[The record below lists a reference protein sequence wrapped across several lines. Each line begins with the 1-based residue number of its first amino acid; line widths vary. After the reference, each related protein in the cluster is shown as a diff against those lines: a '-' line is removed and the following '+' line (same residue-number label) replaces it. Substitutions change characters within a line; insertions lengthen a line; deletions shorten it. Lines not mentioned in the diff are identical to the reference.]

1 MTTNKQMLNIFTGL
15 PATGKSTKL
24 IENMRAAKEAGK
36 DVKLFLSNEH
46 HELTR
51 RPNVKPGG
59 LMGCRT
65 KGMSFPIDYVCST
78 TEAGELLENLKPN
91 SLAVFDEAQF
101 FSHHIIKHWNKA
113 AKRGVSVYVSSPSA
127 LQLLRLKTVKCEHHE
142 FKVDCSSC
150 KVELAT
156 DVTYKADLRF
166 PIHLCSDCKD
176 NHMKKQ
182 IDQLL
187 ETVKQSDP
195 FPGKLHT
202 YQPFFGVDMSDFE
215 LVRGDSQARLNIILE
230 AVSRN
235 QAVQT
240 LLNDSGNQPTFLDLG
255 CCSGFFA
262 DGMNH
267 HGFRTTGVDVTKNF
281 IEWAETLAS
290 LKGQA
295 ITYKQQDAHQYLVEL
310 DTNFDVTSTFA
321 TIQWVMAQNDY
332 EKGLECFQML
342 FDKTNHIAIV
352 EMGYNTEEIYK
363 DRIKGAPTID
373 TDWVR
378 TMMEDLGNFES
389 IEFHPSGE
397 NGIWRDV
404 FVGFK
409 KQPTEESQGPIA
421 ADKPIKSLR
430 QKVRV
435 GLKKLAGK

>member
-1 MTTNKQMLNIFTGL
+1 MSKYEGSLTAFTGL
-15 PATGKSTKL
+15 PATGKTTTL
-24 IENMRAAKEAGK
+24 IETMKEAREQGRE
-36 DVKLFLSNEH
+36 VKLFLSNEDY
-46 HELTR
+46 ELTR

-65 KGMSFPIDYVCST
+65 PGMTFPIDYVCST
-78 TEAGELLENLKPN
+78 KEAGDLLDKLEPN
-91 SLAVFDEAQF
+91 SVAVFDEAQF
-101 FSHHIIKHWNKA
+101 FSHKIVGHWRRASK
-113 AKRGVSVYVSSPSA
+113 KGVQVLVSSPSES
-127 LQLLRLKTVKCEHHE
+127 QLLKLKVVKHTHRK
-142 FKVDCSSC
+142 FSVDCSVC
-150 KVELAT
+150 AVELAT
-156 DVTYKADLRF
+156 QVVYKSDLKF
-166 PIHLCSDCKD
+166 PTHLCSNCLDD
-176 NHMKKQ
+176 YMKNE
-182 IDQLL
+182 IAELL
-187 ETVKQSDP
+187 ETVKQSEP
-195 FPGKLHT
+195 FPGEFHT

-230 AVSRN
+230 AAGRSEPV
-235 QAVQT
+235 QA
-240 LLNDSGNQPTFLDLG
+240 LINDSGNQPTFLDLG

-267 HGFRTTGVDVTKNF
+267 HGYRTTGVDVGKHF
-281 IEWAETLAS
+281 IDWAEKLAK

-295 ITYKQQDAHQYLVEL
+295 ITYKQQDAHKYLEEL
-310 DTNFDVTSTFA
+310 DTEFDVVSTFA

-332 EKGLECFQML
+332 DKGIECFDML
-342 FDKTNHIAIV
+342 FKKTKHVAIV

-373 TDWVR
+373 GDWVR
-378 TMMEDLGNFES
+378 GMMEDLGDFET

-409 KQPTEESQGPIA
+409 KAPISETDGPTVVS
-421 ADKPIKSLR
+421 KPKKSLK